1 MSDTAYSSEHA
12 RPLPEGGMG
21 DARDFFEL
29 LKPRVMSLV
38 IFTALV
44 GIAVAPGGIH
54 PVIAFTALLCIA
66 VGAGASGALN
76 MWYDADI
83 DAKMARTANRPI
95 PAGRVTPSE
104 AAGFGAILSVFSV
117 MTMGVLVNWVAA
129 SLLAFTIFFYL
140 VIYTMWLKRRTPQN
154 IVIGGASGAFPPMIG
169 WAAVTG
175 DIGLGAI
182 ALFTIIFLWT
192 PPHSWALALFR
203 RGDYAAA
210 DVPMMPV
217 VAGERE
223 TKRQILV
230 YTVLLIAS
238 TLSPV
243 AVGMS
248 GGVDS
253 AVAALLLKRRGHDV
267 VGVHMRNWDA
277 AEEGSEEAGYAEQ
290 EQKDARR
297 VCDTLGI
304 GYREVDL
311 SREYWHEVFE
321 PFVRGYSE
329 GRTPNPDVACNRHIK
344 FDHFARAT
352 RALGADGVA
361 TGHYARLRRR
371 EPGGAVELLTGADET
386 KDQSYFLAAVEQ
398 SALRD
403 ALFPLG
409 ELRKTEVRA
418 LAAEAGLHVAAK
430 RDSAGICFVGRRN
443 FASFL
448 ANYVPAQ
455 PSGPF
460 VCVDRGAAVG
470 EHRGQAF
477 YTPGQRARIGGQ
489 PRPWY
494 VVAKDAETNTVF
506 VCDGAAHP
514 ALLTQALLAAP
525 KGADAGSLDRP
536 ETTFGRGSARERS
549 GMGCS
554 S

>member
-1 MSDTAYSSEHA
+1 MTSTVASTTRAASTATRA
-12 RPLPEGGMG
+12 
-21 DARDFFEL
+21 
-29 LKPRVMSLV
+29 
-38 IFTALV
+38 
-44 GIAVAPGGIH
+44 
-54 PVIAFTALLCIA
+54 
-66 VGAGASGALN
+66 
-76 MWYDADI
+76 
-83 DAKMARTANRPI
+83 ARTI
-95 PAGRVTPSE
+95 
-104 AAGFGAILSVFSV
+104 
-117 MTMGVLVNWVAA
+117 
-129 SLLAFTIFFYL
+129 
-140 VIYTMWLKRRTPQN
+140 
-154 IVIGGASGAFPPMIG
+154 
-169 WAAVTG
+169 
-175 DIGLGAI
+175 
-182 ALFTIIFLWT
+182 
-192 PPHSWALALFR
+192 
-203 RGDYAAA
+203 
-210 DVPMMPV
+210 
-217 VAGERE
+217 
-223 TKRQILV
+223 
-230 YTVLLIAS
+230 
-238 TLSPV
+238 

-277 AEEGSEEAGYAEQ
+277 AEEGSEEAGCAEQ

-321 PFVRGYSE
+321 PFVRGYRE

-489 PRPWY
+489 PQPWY

-506 VCDGAAHP
+506 VCEGAAHP

-525 KGADAGSLDRP
+525 VHWVAAAPPPALSGGGELRCEARVRHLQPLERCAVEAAGDDGAIRVQFDAPGVPSVAEGQAVALYDGEVCLGAGIIVAP
-536 ETTFGRGSARERS
+536 ERDALRASELTAWARIATTA
-549 GMGCS
+549 
-554 S
+554 